1 MTKTSIDYSMR
12 PNKSLVRNRIVDI
25 VDERFHPT
33 HEHLADVSYISL
45 CGYRFIDAIEFYKRF
60 NIRRIYSVEK
70 YDKIYA
76 RAIFNRPYE
85 FINITKG
92 TIKTF
97 IDNKYSEVVET
108 RKAIYLD
115 YESRIDDK
123 ILSELEAVISSGFL
137 DRDTLLF
144 ITFNRGFDRNLMTP
158 RVLEVVPENIKTTEA
173 FKTWLSN
180 EFSDLIVNFIR
191 RKYRQQKSLEEVL
204 KAFYYDTANMVIL
217 GYFISESGS
226 GDFSF
231 KSIPPETFALPELTP
246 LEENHL
252 KNHLSDDLEELAEVL
267 GLASKEVKAYTNY
280 V

>member
-1 MTKTSIDYSMR
+1 MKTSVDYSMR
-12 PNKSLVRNRIVDI
+12 PNKSLVRNHII
-25 VDERFHPT
+25 GIIEEKFHPP
-33 HEHLADVSYISL
+33 HEHSADVSYISL

-60 NIRRIYSVEK
+60 NTRSIYSVEK
-70 YDKIYA
+70 YSHLYA

-85 FINITKG
+85 FIDITKG

-97 IDNKYSEVVET
+97 IDNKYSEVVGT

-115 YESRIDDK
+115 YESRIDDE
-123 ILSELEAVISSGFL
+123 ILSDLEAVISSGFL
-137 DRDTLLF
+137 NRDTLLF
-144 ITFNRGFDRNLMTP
+144 ITFNRKFDRTISTP
-158 RVLEVVPENIKTTEA
+158 HVLEIVPENIKTTEA

-180 EFSDLIVNFIR
+180 EFSDIIANLIR
-191 RKYRQQKSLEEVL
+191 RNYGQQKSLEEVL
-204 KAFYYDTANMVIL
+204 KAFYRDTSKMVIL

-252 KNHLSDDLEELAEVL
+252 RNHLSHDPEELAKVL
-267 GLASKEVKAYTNY
+267 GLLSKEVKAYTNY